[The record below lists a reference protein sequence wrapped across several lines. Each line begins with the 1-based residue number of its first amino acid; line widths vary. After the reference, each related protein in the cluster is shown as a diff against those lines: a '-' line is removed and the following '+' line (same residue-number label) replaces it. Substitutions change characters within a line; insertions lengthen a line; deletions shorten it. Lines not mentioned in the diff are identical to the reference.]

1 MTTFATNDDIL
12 KYFPTAFE
20 HGVADWTDE
29 LALAQTDVEL
39 KIKSK
44 WYVSAF
50 TSSRAAYSSSERFD
64 PELLTASQWT
74 KSTVYRALS
83 DYILPK
89 LSTFRPEGDPFQV
102 QIDFFS
108 KKFAEELDMQIT
120 SGVEYDIN
128 DDGSIGDNEKYASST
143 NRLYR

>member
-12 KYFPTAFE
+12 KYFPTAFD

-29 LALAQTDVEL
+29 LDLAQGDVEL

-44 WYVSAF
+44 WFIGEYGPNRVLAP
-50 TSSRAAYSSSERFD
+50 TSPVFNPD
-64 PELLTASQWT
+64 LLTASQWT
-74 KSTVYRALS
+74 KATVYRALC

-120 SGVEYDIN
+120 SGVEYDSN
-128 DDGSIGDNEKYASST
+128 EDGSITTGEKLPMAT